1 MTNEQIFEM
10 ACRAGL
16 LGKNPDIKDPL
27 IAKALPELAKY
38 TEMAT
43 AHYVEALRRAYAV
56 MRMTERAYTAQ
67 VSDLIT
73 ARQAISRCISS

>member
-27 IAKALPELAKY
+27 IAKALPELARY

-43 AHYVEALRRAYAV
+43 EPYIAALRRAYAV
-56 MRMTERAYTAQ
+56 MRMTERASIDHAEELA
-67 VSDLIT
+67 D
-73 ARQAISRCISS
+73 ARKAISRCISS